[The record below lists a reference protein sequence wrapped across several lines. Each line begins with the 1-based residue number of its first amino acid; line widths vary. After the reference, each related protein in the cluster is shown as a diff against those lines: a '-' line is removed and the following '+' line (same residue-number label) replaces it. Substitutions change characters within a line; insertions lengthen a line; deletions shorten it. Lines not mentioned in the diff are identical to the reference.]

1 MSLTKSFTVI
11 KNSPLSRWVDQGRPN
26 QKHLGIPQSGP
37 LDKRAFEF
45 GHKLLSLDL
54 EQPSIEY
61 QGGELEIHFNNNFE
75 ICISGF
81 GIKAFIQ
88 SLEVSTNSILKIKK
102 GATLKLIPHSEFGR
116 VAYLNFKA
124 KLDIKASGFKHFH
137 NSLCPIIGTNFGT
150 SISKGKEIYFDSL
163 DNERTQPT
171 SIPELDSKYIRQKSI
186 RVYQGPEFDLFSK
199 EQIAHFFG
207 SAFTI
212 SPEMNSFAF
221 KLEESLLDY
230 DNSTEITSSGVL
242 PGTIQINNLGKPM
255 LLHRDCQTT
264 GGYPRIGIIH
274 PDDLDILAQK
284 GAGDRLFFRYTR

>member
-1 MSLTKSFTVI
+1 MSQAKSFTVI
-11 KNSPLSRWVDQGRPN
+11 KNSPLSRWIDQGRPN
-26 QKHLGIPQSGP
+26 LQHLGIPQSGP

-45 GHKLLSLDL
+45 GHKLLGLNF

-61 QGGELEIHFNNNFE
+61 LGGELEIHFNNDFE

-88 SLEVSTNSILKIKK
+88 SLEVLTNSALKIKK
-102 GATLKLIPHSEFGR
+102 GASLKIIPHGEFGR
-116 VAYLNFKA
+116 VAYLSFKG
-124 KLDIKASGFKHFH
+124 KLDIKTSGFKHFH
-137 NSLCPIIGTNFGT
+137 NSLCPNIGTDFGT
-150 SISKGKEIYFDSL
+150 SISKGKEVYFDSL
-163 DNERTQPT
+163 ENKMTQIT
-171 SIPELDSKYIRQKSI
+171 TIPELDSSYIRQKSI

-212 SPEMNSFAF
+212 STEMNSFAF

-264 GGYPRIGIIH
+264 GGYPRIGVIH

-284 GAGDRLFFRYTR
+284 RTGDRLFFRFAR